1 MEVCMYVCMFVWLWV
16 QDLGLV
22 RGTWSLISERVGSI
36 LLRLEEAA
44 LTSYQIKVEHGHK
57 VVRALFDKM
66 A

>member
-1 MEVCMYVCMFVWLWV
+1 MYVCMYVMAVCDG

-44 LTSYQIKVEHGHK
+44 LTSYQIKVDHGHK
-57 VVRALFDKM
+57 VVRALFNKM